1 MKKYNR
7 ILALLAFGMPLLATA
22 AVPVYESNSAVGGSS
37 QSTGY
42 GNAASYAET
51 GAAAPVS
58 AQGQVFMQLQQLQQ
72 EVQQL
77 RGLLEEQQNEIR
89 LLKQEGLDRYQ
100 DLDKRLSGGAAG
112 SVQSQNQSGAALNGG
127 NTPVMPV
134 SPVQNSSAASAEPAD
149 PEKEKLYYDAAFDL
163 IKTRD
168 FAKAGQAFNGF
179 LRKYPNSQYAGNAQ
193 YWLGEVSLAQGD
205 LPAAAQAFSQVSKS
219 YPDHQ
224 KVPDSLYKLAD
235 VELRQGNTA
244 QAKTLLQ
251 QVVSSYPGSS
261 AAQLAQRDLK
271 GM

>member
-1 MKKYNR
+1 MTMHKR
-7 ILALLAFGMPLLATA
+7 ILVLMALGLPLTAFA
-22 AVPVYESNSAVGGSS
+22 AVPVVDGSAAGSGGY
-37 QSTGY
+37 TTAGY
-42 GNAASYAET
+42 GSATSYAEA

-77 RGLLEEQQNEIR
+77 RGLIEEQQNEIR
-89 LLKQEGLDRYQ
+89 GLKQESLDRYQ
-100 DLDKRLSGGAAG
+100 ELDRRMGSGTTGAPLNQGQSAG
-112 SVQSQNQSGAALNGG
+112 SLNGG
-127 NTPVMPV
+127 NTPLMPA
-134 SPVQNSSAASAEPAD
+134 SAAQAPAAKSEPAD

-168 FAKAGQAFNGF
+168 FAKASQAFTGF

-205 LPAAAQAFSQVSKS
+205 LPAAAQAFAQVSKS

-224 KVPDSLYKLAD
+224 KVPDALYKQAD
-235 VELRQGNTA
+235 VELRLGNTA
-244 QAKTLLQ
+244 QAKTILQ
-251 QVVSSYPGSS
+251 QVISQYPGSS
-261 AAQLAQRDLK
+261 AAQLAQRELS